1 MEGLEG
7 IIYLAIIAF
16 MFGGG
21 FGGFG
26 FGGNGVGAAMAG
38 NMATQNDV
46 QRGFDNVNQQN
57 NQRDILAAVTAQG
70 QMGVAATNQT
80 FHDNLAAM
88 QSLYNETARD
98 IAALAVGQANLAG
111 SQAKCCCEIKQLI
124 SESKYDTNMRMM
136 EMEQRLTAK
145 MDANTI
151 QELRDKVYKLEM
163 GQAMTGVVR
172 YPMGQTYTAGYWPP
186 AAATGTTG

>member
-26 FGGNGVGAAMAG
+26 FGGNAAGAAMAG

-46 QRGFDNVNQQN
+46 QRGFDALNLQNQS
-57 NQRDILAAVTAQG
+57 RDILSAVTAQG
-70 QMGVAATNQT
+70 QMGVAATNQS
-80 FHDNLAAM
+80 FHDMLGAN
-88 QSLYNETARD
+88 QSMYNELARD
-98 IAALAVGQANLAG
+98 IAALGVGQANIT
-111 SQAKCCCEIKQLI
+111 SNSMKCCCELKQLI
-124 SESKYDTNMRMM
+124 EQSKYETNMNMM
-136 EMEQRLTAK
+136 QMEQRLTAK

-151 QELRDKVYKLEM
+151 QELRDKVYKLEL
-163 GQAMTGVVR
+163 GQATNGVVR

-186 AAATGTTG
+186 AATAGG